1 MSNKEHFKSRRLC
14 LILAQ
19 AFIWFIL
26 LALTGCSS
34 LIFPTEE
41 IDRAIT
47 SFDRAIASLAQESA
61 DWRVVV
67 TDLQEEI
74 TEDMRSTIRN
84 EVENL
89 TRNAVLTA
97 GGELRCNAE
106 FMRIKLERELRRIRN
121 NFARDLNTVSVAFWE
136 QPLIPLLPETPPEPF
151 ICHSVPSAVDLHVEA
166 DRRVKLDIFG
176 FDLRSMPITAHLIT
190 QGQLSITQGTL
201 SPAEFKKQIEK
212 VVSKRP
218 KTTAL
223 AAPQM
228 SAKLEAR
235 SFVLQRP
242 NSWFQKDISSALA
255 VISDFHAVLDLTES
269 GVEITP
275 NSKTIAL
282 SWNGVTHSYIPV
294 LAHQQVLECK
304 NVTGESSASEQT
316 FMPPFKNHNQCDD
329 NPDREFGGNGPC
341 VHFDMY
347 LYMDAAKQ
355 KIIARYF
362 MEAYECKRFGIW
374 DGNCTWAYGWDE
386 TTLFIAEDNQ
396 KILSF
401 DVEREIHYSY
411 RDDDDH
417 VDEVSYGGRE
427 PVRYLDFTGDDNGPD
442 VEHHTGVDIG
452 FRKINVTLEECELR

>member
-1 MSNKEHFKSRRLC
+1 MNNRKHFKPHRLRSISS
-14 LILAQ
+14 LS
-19 AFIWFIL
+19 FVWFTL
-26 LALTGCSS
+26 LALTGCAS

-47 SFDRAIASLAQESA
+47 SFDRAIATLAQESA

-121 NFARDLNTVSVAFWE
+121 NFARDLNAASSHFLG
-136 QPLIPLLPETPPEPF
+136 QNLIPLLPEMPPEPF
-151 ICHSVPSAVDLHVEA
+151 ICSVVPSAVDLHIEA
-166 DRRVKLDIFG
+166 ERRVKIDIFG
-176 FDLRSMPITAHLIT
+176 FDLRSMPITAHLVT
-190 QGQLSITQGTL
+190 QGQLSIAQRTL
-201 SPAEFKKQIEK
+201 SPAEFKKQIKAVQRERTS
-212 VVSKRP
+212 VM
-218 KTTAL
+218 
-223 AAPQM
+223 AAPQGPQ
-228 SAKLEAR
+228 KLEAR
-235 SFVLQRP
+235 TFALHRP
-242 NSWFQKDISSALA
+242 SVWFQKDISSALA

-304 NVTGESSASEQT
+304 NVNGESRESEQT

-341 VHFDMY
+341 VVFDMY

-362 MEAYECKRFGIW
+362 MEAYECKRFGVW

-401 DVEREIHYSY
+401 DVERELHYSY
-411 RDDDDH
+411 RDDDHH

-452 FRKINVTLEECELR
+452 FRKINVTLEECELK